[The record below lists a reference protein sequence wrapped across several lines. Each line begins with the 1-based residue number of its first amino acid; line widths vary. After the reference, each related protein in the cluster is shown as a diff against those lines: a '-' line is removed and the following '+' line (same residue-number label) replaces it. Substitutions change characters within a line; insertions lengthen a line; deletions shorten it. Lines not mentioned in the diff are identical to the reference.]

1 MVIKVHFVTH
11 LKRKPTPFEEFH
23 LGKWYRRQG
32 RLFVWEK
39 IPVPSGLK
47 KYFDHNVFSKVYQ
60 DSSITSSQEP
70 LIGWLTGVLSLF
82 ISPFPSLGGAYTD
95 SGNTSP
101 LFCVLTLRILAEN
114 ITGRILSANPS
125 PPFKFSVRIVSKSYF
140 KWLCCY
146 VIAKTASLREIFQ

>member
-114 ITGRILSANPS
+114 ITGRRKTGQMEVGGASQNTTNVLPTDILSTPLLSWHAHGGCA
-125 PPFKFSVRIVSKSYF
+125 
-140 KWLCCY
+140 L
-146 VIAKTASLREIFQ
+146 